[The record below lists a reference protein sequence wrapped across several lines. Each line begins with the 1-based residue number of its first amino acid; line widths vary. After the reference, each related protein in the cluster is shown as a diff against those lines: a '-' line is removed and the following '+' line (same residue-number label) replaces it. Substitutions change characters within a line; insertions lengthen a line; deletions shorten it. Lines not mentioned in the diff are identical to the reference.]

1 MIWNSD
7 LLSKG
12 SIFTLTPPNTTMEQ
26 APTSSST
33 ITAKKPSRQRVWA
46 SSGSMMRW

>member
-12 SIFTLTPPNTTMEQ
+12 SIFTLTAPKTTMAQ
-26 APTSSST
+26 AATSSAR
-33 ITAKKPSRQRVWA
+33 IAVKNASRQPAWA